1 MIRSFAH
8 ADFPLE
14 RVLEAKRETVS
25 AVLPA
30 REVARTVGPI
40 VERILGLGALVD
52 QLLVIDAASEDG
64 SGDIA
69 AASGAEVY
77 QQDDLMPELGPVL
90 GKGDA
95 LWRSLSVAR
104 GDILVFIDADTSDFP
119 AHFVTGLAG
128 PLLCEEGVDFT
139 KASYR
144 RPFSS
149 GGVELADGGGRV
161 SQLTARP
168 LLDAFYPDLAEL
180 RQPLAGEV
188 AARRSLLERIPF
200 STGYTVEIAMLL
212 DVRAAAG
219 VDAMAQVDLGERRN
233 DHQPLEALR
242 SMASAVLATV
252 CDRLRREGRLLS
264 DAPPPAAVERPPFAQ
279 ARLEI

>member
-1 MIRSFAH
+1 VIRSFAH

-25 AVLPA
+25 VVLPA
-30 REVARTVGPI
+30 RAVATTIGPI
-40 VERILGLGALVD
+40 VERILDLGDLVD
-52 QLLVIDAASEDG
+52 QLLVIDAG
-64 SGDIA
+64 SGDGSASIA
-69 AASGAEVY
+69 AAAGAEVH

-95 LWRSLSVAR
+95 LWRSLAVAR
-104 GDILVFIDADTSDFP
+104 GEIVVFVDSDTRDFP
-119 AHFVTGLAG
+119 AHFVSGLVGPIVCETGVEFA
-128 PLLCEEGVDFT
+128 

-168 LLDAFYPDLAEL
+168 LLEAFYPDLAGL

-200 STGYTVEIAMLL
+200 STGYAVETAMLL
-212 DVRAAAG
+212 DVRAVAG

-242 SMASAVLATV
+242 PMAAAVLATV
-252 CDRLRREGRLLS
+252 CERLRREGRLLS
-264 DAPPPAAVERPPFAQ
+264 EEPRPAAIERPPFAQ